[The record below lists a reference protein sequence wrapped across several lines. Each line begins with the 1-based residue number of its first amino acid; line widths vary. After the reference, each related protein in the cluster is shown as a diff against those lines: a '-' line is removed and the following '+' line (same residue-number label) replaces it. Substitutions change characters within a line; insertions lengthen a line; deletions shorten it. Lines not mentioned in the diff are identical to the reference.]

1 MHRARSTGRAPR
13 SGLARLPRAVSD
25 SNRMRTRARVP
36 RAVVVATL
44 VVIAAAVACAE
55 RPRQGAGGAPSAA
68 GRGAVACAEP
78 VAAEV
83 GLAIL
88 RAGGNAADA
97 AVAVALALAV
107 VQPQA
112 GNLGGGGFAV
122 VRAGGTI
129 AALDF
134 RETAPMAAGRRM
146 FAGPDGQPIPEA
158 SLVGP
163 LAAGTPGS
171 PAGLQVLHRRFG
183 RLPWRGVVAPA
194 IVLARDGFVVTGRLH
209 DAIVEEQDHL
219 ARFPESAAVWLPGGD
234 PLAAGTRLRL
244 PELAATLEAYADHGA
259 GAIAGGAVADA
270 LEATVRRHGGV
281 LSAADLAAYRPVWRD
296 PLRARAFGWEIASM
310 PLPSSGGIILAQSL
324 MTLEARGWDRLA
336 PGGVDRA
343 HLMIEAWR
351 RAFADRYL
359 LGDPGWTRAGPAEL
373 LDPLWIARRAA
384 SIGIDHATPS
394 DAVAPWPD
402 DAQPLPRPGRPGAG
416 ETTHLSTADGEGG
429 FVALTTTLNGWF
441 GCALWVPG
449 AGFFLNNEMDD
460 FTTIPDRP
468 NYFGLVQ
475 GEANE
480 VRALAR
486 PLSSMTPTIAWR
498 GDETIALGS
507 PGGSR
512 IPTAT
517 MQVLL
522 AMIVD
527 GATAQAAID
536 QPRLHHQW
544 RPDETRY
551 EPGALTPGMLAALA
565 ARGHRLV
572 EATGAI
578 GEVHV
583 VRVRGAVLEAAAD
596 RRGPGGAGVAARR

>member
-1 MHRARSTGRAPR
+1 MQTPARAPR
-13 SGLARLPRAVSD
+13 VLL
-25 SNRMRTRARVP
+25 
-36 RAVVVATL
+36 ATL
-44 VVIAAAVACAE
+44 VVILAALACAE
-55 RPRQGAGGAPSAA
+55 RPRPGVGGAPPAA
-68 GRGAVACAEP
+68 GRGAVASAEP
-78 VAAEV
+78 VATGA

-122 VRAGGTI
+122 VRIAGVT

-134 RETAPMAAGRRM
+134 RETAPAAAHRRM
-146 FAGPDGQPIPEA
+146 FVGADGQPIPEG

-171 PAGLQVLHRRFG
+171 MAGLHALQRRFG
-183 RLPWRGVVAPA
+183 RLPWGRVVGPA
-194 IVLARDGFVVTGRLH
+194 ISLARDGFVVTGRLH
-209 DAIVEEQDHL
+209 DAIVEERDHL
-219 ARFPESAAVWLPGGD
+219 ARFPESAVVWLPGGA

-244 PELAATLEAYADHGA
+244 PELAATLEAYAQGGPEA
-259 GAIAGGAVADA
+259 LAGGAVAA
-270 LEATVRRHGGV
+270 AIETAVRRHGGV

-296 PLRARAFGWEIASM
+296 PLRARAFGWEIAAM

-324 MTLEARGWDRLA
+324 MILEARGWDRRS

-373 LDPLWIARRAA
+373 LDPRWTARRAA
-384 SIGIDHATPS
+384 SIETENATPS
-394 DAVAPWPD
+394 AAVGPWPD
-402 DAQPLPRPGRPGAG
+402 DAGPPPVPGRRGAG

-441 GCALWVPG
+441 GCALSVPG

-498 GDETIALGS
+498 GDETIVLGS

-522 AMIVD
+522 AMLID
-527 GATAQAAID
+527 GAAAQAAID
-536 QPRLHHQW
+536 RPRLHHQW

-551 EPGALTPGMLAALA
+551 EKDALTPDLRAALEK
-565 ARGHRLV
+565 RGHRLV
-572 EATGAI
+572 EATGGI

-583 VRVRGAVLEAAAD
+583 VRARGAVLEAAAD
-596 RRGPGGAGVAARR
+596 GRGPGGSGVAAGR

>member
-1 MHRARSTGRAPR
+1 MRAEA
-13 SGLARLPRAVSD
+13 
-25 SNRMRTRARVP
+25 
-36 RAVVVATL
+36 
-44 VVIAAAVACAE
+44 
-55 RPRQGAGGAPSAA
+55 GAGGPGDRHGRLPGMRTPARAPLAA
-68 GRGAVACAEP
+68 FLAMVLVALVAIACVERPQPVARAPASGDGRGAVASAEP
-78 VAAEV
+78 VATDA

-107 VQPQA
+107 AQPQA

-122 VRAGGTI
+122 ARIGGMS

-134 RETAPMAAGRRM
+134 RETAPMAAHREM
-146 FAGPDGQPIPEA
+146 FVGPDGQPLPDG

-171 PAGLQVLHRRFG
+171 PAGLHALHRRLG
-183 RLPWRGVVAPA
+183 RLPWRRVVEPA

-209 DAIVEEQDHL
+209 DAIVEERDHL
-219 ARFPESAAVWLPGGD
+219 ARFPASAALWLPGGE

-244 PELAATLEAYADHGA
+244 PELAATLEAYADGGPEA
-259 GAIAGGAVADA
+259 VTRGPVAAAIEAAV
-270 LEATVRRHGGV
+270 RGHGGV
-281 LSAADLAAYRPVWRD
+281 LSASDLAAYRPVWRD

-324 MTLEARGWDRLA
+324 GILEARRWDRLA
-336 PGGVDRA
+336 PAGAERA

-359 LGDPGWTRAGPAEL
+359 LGDPGHTRADPADL
-373 LDPLWIARRAA
+373 LAPEWIARRAA
-384 SIGIDHATPS
+384 SIDPERATPS

-402 DAQPLPRPGRPGAG
+402 GAGPLPGPARRGAG

-441 GCALWVPG
+441 GCALYVPG

-468 NYFGLVQ
+468 NLFGLIQ

-486 PLSSMTPTIAWR
+486 PLSSMAPTIAWR
-498 GDETIALGS
+498 GDETIVLGS

-517 MQVLL
+517 LQVLL

-527 GATAQAAID
+527 GAAAQAAID
-536 QPRLHHQW
+536 RPRLHHQW

-551 EPGALTPGMLAALA
+551 EKGAMTPELRAGLEG
-565 ARGHRLV
+565 RGQRLV
-572 EATGAI
+572 EATGPI

-583 VRVRGAVLEAAAD
+583 VRARGAVLVGAAD
-596 RRGPGGAGVAARR
+596 RRGPGGAGVAAGR